1 AGEQNRHEYLYWSGA
16 IRMGNW
22 KGVGNPGKLALYDL
36 AKDVGETTDLAAQ
49 HPEVVAKLS
58 AFMQQAWTEPRS
70 QADDGVYGAA
80 ERKVGE

>member
-1 AGEQNRHEYLYWSGA
+1 
-16 IRMGNW
+16 MGNW

-58 AFMQQAWTEPRS
+58 AFMQEAWTQPRS
-70 QADDGVYGAA
+70 QADDGAYG
-80 ERKVGE
+80 KDDQQTGE